1 MTPANHNNY
10 TAKIRKLKNGRVTLQ
25 IINHQNNNVIN
36 RECRSEGEA
45 VKLLQLSGKRWV
57 QVEEIKVLRVKEC

>member
-10 TAKIRKLKNGRVTLQ
+10 TAKIHKLRNGRVILK
-25 IINHQNNNVIN
+25 IIDHQNKKIIN

-57 QVEEIKVLRVKEC
+57 QVEEIKVLRVKES

>member
-1 MTPANHNNY
+1 MIPINHNDY
-10 TAKIRKLKNGRVTLQ
+10 TAKIHKLKNGRVILKV
-25 IINHQNNNVIN
+25 IDHQNNTENT

-45 VKLLQLSGKRWV
+45 VKLLQVSGKRWV

>member
-10 TAKIRKLKNGRVTLQ
+10 TAKIHKLRNGRVILKV
-25 IINHQNNNVIN
+25 IDHQNNTEKT

-45 VKLLQLSGKRWV
+45 VKLLQLSGKRGV
-57 QVEEIKVLRVKEC
+57 QVEEIKVLRVKE